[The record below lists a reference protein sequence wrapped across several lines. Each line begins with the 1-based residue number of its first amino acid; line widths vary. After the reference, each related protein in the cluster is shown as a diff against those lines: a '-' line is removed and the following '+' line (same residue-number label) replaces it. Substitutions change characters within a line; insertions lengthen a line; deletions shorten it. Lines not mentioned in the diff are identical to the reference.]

1 MRVMVLGGTRF
12 IGAAIVEELHAN
24 GHELL
29 IVHRGEH
36 EPAGLP
42 EVDHLH
48 AERQDLPHLRG
59 PVDEFGPEA
68 VVDNCAYSAADAETA
83 LAAVGDDVRLL
94 VVSSMDVYRAFGAVL
109 AGTETDP
116 LPVDETSPVRPERYP
131 YRGRPHPSTDTDTY
145 EKLDVEAAYLAREA
159 TVCRLPMVYGE
170 RDHQRREEPILRR
183 VRAGRKRIPAGSGGW
198 LWTRGYV
205 RDVAAGIRLALESDA
220 CVAEVL
226 NLGEA
231 RTWSMGLWARHVLE
245 AAGSDAELARVPDV
259 LLPDDLKALGTIAQH
274 LLVDSSKARDLLGW
288 TETDPPRGAGPLG
301 RLAPGQPAAG
311 RGRRLQRR
319 RPRPGGGFLAQPA
332 TGSSMTG
339 LDHDGTPRRDL
350 ERLGVV
356 AGLAPDLAVAELDPM
371 LTPW

>member
-12 IGAAIVEELHAN
+12 IGAAVVEELHAN

-29 IVHRGEH
+29 VVHRGEH
-36 EPAGLP
+36 EPADLP
-42 EVDHLH
+42 EVEHLH
-48 AERQDLPHLRG
+48 AQRQDLPHLRG
-59 PVDEFGPEA
+59 PVEEFGPEA
-68 VVDNCAYSAADAETA
+68 VVDNTAFSTADAETA
-83 LAAVGDDVRLL
+83 LAAIDNDVRLL

-116 LPVDETSPVRPERYP
+116 VPVDETSSVRPERYP
-131 YRGRPHPSTDTDTY
+131 YRGRTLVSTDADTY

-183 VRAGRKRIPAGSGGW
+183 VRAGRSRIPAGAGSW

-220 CVAEVL
+220 AVAEVL

-231 RTWSMGLWARHVLE
+231 RSWSMGLWARHVLE
-245 AAGSDAELARVPDV
+245 AAGSDAELVRVPDV
-259 LLPDDLKALGTIAQH
+259 LLPDDLKALGTIPQH

-288 TETDPPRGAGPLG
+288 TETDPHQALHRSVAWH
-301 RLAPGQPAAG
+301 LANPPEDADADFTADDRALAAG
-311 RGRRLQRR
+311 
-319 RPRPGGGFLAQPA
+319 
-332 TGSSMTG
+332 
-339 LDHDGTPRRDL
+339 
-350 ERLGVV
+350 
-356 AGLAPDLAVAELDPM
+356 
-371 LTPW
+371 

>member
-12 IGAAIVEELHAN
+12 IGVAVVEELAAH

-29 IVHRGEH
+29 VVHRGEH
-36 EPAGLP
+36 EPADLP
-42 EVDHLH
+42 PSSQVDHLH
-48 AERQDLPHLRG
+48 AQRQDLPQLRG
-59 PVDEFGPEA
+59 PVDDFGPEA

-83 LAAVGDDVRLL
+83 LAAVGDDTRLL

-116 LPVDETSPVRPERYP
+116 VPVDETSPVRAERYP
-131 YRGRPHPSTDTDTY
+131 YRGRPHPSPDADTY
-145 EKLDVEAAYLAREA
+145 EKLDVEEAYLARAA

-170 RDHQRREEPILRR
+170 RDHQRREEPLLRR
-183 VRAGRKRIPAGSGGW
+183 ARAGRTRIPAGSGGW

-220 CVAEVL
+220 TVAEIL

-245 AAGSDAELARVPDV
+245 AAGSDAELVRVPDV
-259 LLPDDLKALGTIAQH
+259 LLPDDLKLLGTVSQH

-288 TETDPPRGAGPLG
+288 EQTDPHEALHRSVAWHLANPPEGADADADLSADD
-301 RLAPGQPAAG
+301 RALAAAG
-311 RGRRLQRR
+311 
-319 RPRPGGGFLAQPA
+319 
-332 TGSSMTG
+332 
-339 LDHDGTPRRDL
+339 
-350 ERLGVV
+350 
-356 AGLAPDLAVAELDPM
+356 
-371 LTPW
+371 

>member
-12 IGAAIVEELHAN
+12 IGAAVVEELAAH

-36 EPAGLP
+36 EPAEMP
-42 EVDHLH
+42 EADHLH

-59 PVDEFGPEA
+59 PVDEFDPEA

-94 VVSSMDVYRAFGAVL
+94 VVSSMDVYRAYGAVL

-116 LPVDETSPVRPERYP
+116 LPVDETSPVRPERFP
-131 YRGRPHPSTDTDTY
+131 YRGRSHPSPDADTY

-183 VRAGRKRIPAGSGGW
+183 VRAGRGRIPAGSGTW

-205 RDVAAGIRLALESDA
+205 RDVAAGICLALESEA
-220 CVAEVL
+220 CVAEIL

-245 AAGSDAELARVPDV
+245 AAASEAELTRVPDV
-259 LLPDDLKALGTIAQH
+259 LLPDDLKVLGTISQH

-288 TETDPPRGAGPLG
+288 EPTDPHEALR
-301 RLAPGQPAAG
+301 RSVEWHLAHPPED
-311 RGRRLQRR
+311 
-319 RPRPGGGFLAQPA
+319 
-332 TGSSMTG
+332 S
-339 LDHDGTPRRDL
+339 LDDFRADDR
-350 ERLGVV
+350 
-356 AGLAPDLAVAELDPM
+356 ALAVAAA
-371 LTPW
+371 

>member
-12 IGAAIVEELHAN
+12 IGAAVVEELDAH

-29 IVHRGEH
+29 VVHRGEH
-36 EPAGLP
+36 EPPDLP
-42 EVDHLH
+42 PVSRADHLH
-48 AERQDLPHLRG
+48 AQRQDLPHLRG

-68 VVDNCAYSAADAETA
+68 VVDVCAYSAADAETA
-83 LAAVGDDVRLL
+83 LAAIGDDTRLL

-109 AGTETDP
+109 AGTETDA
-116 LPVDETSPVRPERYP
+116 LPVDETSPVRAERFP
-131 YRGRPHPSTDTDTY
+131 YRDRPHPSRDAASY
-145 EKLDVEAAYLAREA
+145 EKLDVEAAYLARGA

-183 VRAGRKRIPAGSGGW
+183 VRAGRESVPAGSGTW

-245 AAGSDAELARVPDV
+245 AAGSDAELVRVPDV
-259 LLPDDLKALGTIAQH
+259 LLPDDLKLLGTVPQH

-288 TETDPPRGAGPLG
+288 TETDPHEALHRSVTWH
-301 RLAPGQPAAG
+301 LANPPEDAAADFSADDHALAAAG
-311 RGRRLQRR
+311 
-319 RPRPGGGFLAQPA
+319 
-332 TGSSMTG
+332 
-339 LDHDGTPRRDL
+339 
-350 ERLGVV
+350 
-356 AGLAPDLAVAELDPM
+356 
-371 LTPW
+371 

>member
-12 IGAAIVEELHAN
+12 IGAAVVEELHAH

-29 IVHRGEH
+29 VVHRGEH
-36 EPAGLP
+36 EPADPP

-48 AERQDLPHLRG
+48 ADRQDLPHLRG
-59 PVDEFGPEA
+59 PVDDFGPEA
-68 VVDNCAYSAADAETA
+68 VVDVCAYSAADAETA
-83 LAAVGDDVRLL
+83 LAAVGDVRLL

-109 AGTETDP
+109 AGTETDA
-116 LPVDETSPVRPERYP
+116 LPVDETSPVRSERYP
-131 YRGRPHPSTDTDTY
+131 YRGRSHPSADTASY

-170 RDHQRREEPILRR
+170 RDHQRREEPLLRR
-183 VRAGRKRIPAGSGGW
+183 VRAGRDRVPTGSGGW

-245 AAGSDAELARVPDV
+245 AAGSGAELVRVPDV
-259 LLPDDLKALGTIAQH
+259 LLPDDLKVLGTIPQH

-288 TETDPPRGAGPLG
+288 TETDPHEALHRSVAWHLANPPEGADADFTADD
-301 RLAPGQPAAG
+301 RALAAAG
-311 RGRRLQRR
+311 
-319 RPRPGGGFLAQPA
+319 
-332 TGSSMTG
+332 
-339 LDHDGTPRRDL
+339 
-350 ERLGVV
+350 
-356 AGLAPDLAVAELDPM
+356 
-371 LTPW
+371 

>member
-12 IGAAIVEELHAN
+12 IGAAIVEELHAH

-36 EPAGLP
+36 EPADLP

-48 AERQDLPHLRG
+48 ANRRDLPHLRG
-59 PVDEFGPEA
+59 PVGEFDPEA

-83 LAAVGDDVRLL
+83 LAAVDGDVRLL
-94 VVSSMDVYRAFGAVL
+94 AVSSMDVYRAFGAVL

-116 LPVDETSPVRPERYP
+116 LPVDETSPVRGERFP
-131 YRGRPHPSTDTDTY
+131 YRGRPHPSPDAETY

-159 TVCRLPMVYGE
+159 TICRLPMVYGE

-183 VRAGRKRIPAGSGGW
+183 VRAGRDRVPAGSGSW

-205 RDVAAGIRLALESDA
+205 RDVAAGVRLALESDA
-220 CVAEVL
+220 AVAEIL

-245 AAGSDAELARVPDV
+245 AAGSTAELVRVPDV
-259 LLPDDLKALGTIAQH
+259 LLPDDLKTLGTVPQH

-288 TETDPPRGAGPLG
+288 TETDPHQALHRSVAWH
-301 RLAPGQPAAG
+301 LANPPEDASGDFTDDDRALAA
-311 RGRRLQRR
+311 L
-319 RPRPGGGFLAQPA
+319 
-332 TGSSMTG
+332 
-339 LDHDGTPRRDL
+339 
-350 ERLGVV
+350 
-356 AGLAPDLAVAELDPM
+356 
-371 LTPW
+371 

>member
-12 IGAAIVEELHAN
+12 IGAAIVEELHAS

-29 IVHRGEH
+29 VVHRGEH
-36 EPAGLP
+36 EPADLP

-48 AERQDLPHLRG
+48 ADRQDLPHLRG
-59 PVDEFGPEA
+59 PIDEFDPEA

-83 LAAVGDDVRLL
+83 LAAVDDARLL
-94 VVSSMDVYRAFGAVL
+94 AVSSMDVYRAFGAVL

-116 LPVDETSPVRPERYP
+116 LPVDETSPVRPDRFP
-131 YRGRPHPSTDTDTY
+131 YRGRPHPSPDADTY

-170 RDHQRREEPILRR
+170 RDHQRREELILRR
-183 VRAGRKRIPAGSGGW
+183 VRAGRSRIPAGSGTW

-220 CVAEVL
+220 AIAEVL

-245 AAGSDAELARVPDV
+245 AAGSEAELTRVPDV
-259 LLPDDLKALGTIAQH
+259 LLPDDLKLLGTVPQH

-288 TETDPPRGAGPLG
+288 TETDP
-301 RLAPGQPAAG
+301 
-311 RGRRLQRR
+311 
-319 RPRPGGGFLAQPA
+319 
-332 TGSSMTG
+332 
-339 LDHDGTPRRDL
+339 H
-350 ERLGVV
+350 E
-356 AGLAPDLAVAELDPM
+356 AVARSVAWHLANPPKDADADFSADDRA
-371 LTPW
+371 LAAS